1 VGGFFSPPTVIHSQ
15 PKAEAFWLFPLDAQT
30 VSSMHR
36 FTHAA
41 MAAQFEIRCTHRDEK
56 YARQA
61 ANFAFSIVDQL
72 EQKLSRFVENSDI
85 SRVNHLSAEEHT
97 VVSYETMQCLQLAR
111 FLHVETGGT
120 FDVSTGKGLESLEI
134 IPGEFL
140 VCAHANGVLL
150 DMGAIGKGYAVDRV
164 AEVLEDWEV
173 DQALISA
180 GYSTV
185 LALKPPSGCE
195 DWPLTISMPGKANG
209 AILANIAARQRAL
222 GASGIRKPGHILD
235 PRTGKPVHSR
245 QAAWVSASRQVL
257 VDISRPVEVESSPA
271 AVADALSTAFMI
283 MLPEEIK
290 QCCCRH
296 PGLEAWILQP
306 HLMHFVNQ

>member
-1 VGGFFSPPTVIHSQ
+1 
-15 PKAEAFWLFPLDAQT
+15 
-30 VSSMHR
+30 MHR

-41 MAAQFEIRCTHRDEK
+41 MAAQFEIRCTHPNGK

-85 SRVNHLSAEEHT
+85 SRINHLSAGEHT

-111 FLHVETGGT
+111 FLHVETGGA
-120 FDVSTGKGLESLEI
+120 FDVAMGQGLESLEI

-140 VCAHANGVLL
+140 VRAHENGVRL

-164 AEVLEDWEV
+164 AAVLEDWEV
-173 DQALISA
+173 EKALIYA

-185 LALKPPSGCE
+185 LALEPPSGCE

-209 AILANIAARQRAL
+209 AILAHIAARQRAL
-222 GASGIRKPGHILD
+222 GASGIQKPDHILD
-235 PRTGKPVHSR
+235 PRTGKPVRSR
-245 QAAWVSASRQVL
+245 QTAWVSAPRQVL
-257 VDISRPVEVESSPA
+257 VDISRPAEVESSPA

-290 QCCCRH
+290 QYCCKH

-306 HLMHFVNQ
+306 HLVHFVSRS